1 MTKRVAI
8 YTRVST
14 DGQTVE
20 NQLRELQA
28 VADRLGWTVV
38 AIYRDEGIS
47 GTKGRDQRP
56 GFDQMLKGV
65 TRKEFDIIA
74 AWSVDR
80 LGRSLQHLIA
90 FLNEINARC
99 VDLYLHTQ
107 GLDTSTPAGRALFG
121 MLSVFSEFERAI
133 LVDRVKAGV
142 NRAKAQGKHCGRPP
156 LAPTKVEAIRALLGI
171 GMSLSQIAERV
182 GVGVG
187 TVHRVKQ
194 AATVNAKS
202 TSCDQHIA

>member
-1 MTKRVAI
+1 MSKRIAI

-20 NQLRELQA
+20 NQRQELQA

-38 AIYRDEGIS
+38 AIFSDQGIS
-47 GTKGRDQRP
+47 GAKGRDQRP
-56 GFDQMLKGV
+56 GFDQMLRGV
-65 TRKEFDIIA
+65 ARKEFDIIA

-80 LGRSLQHLIA
+80 LGRSLQHLVT

-156 LAPTKVEAIRALLGI
+156 LPSAKAEAIRKLLGT
-171 GMSLSQIAERV
+171 GMSLAQIAKKV
-182 GVGVG
+182 GVGVA

-194 AATVNAKS
+194 TENRQRQ
-202 TSCDQHIA
+202 C

>member
-1 MTKRVAI
+1 MSKRVAI

-20 NQLRELQA
+20 NQRQELQA

-38 AIYRDEGIS
+38 ATFSDQGIS
-47 GTKGRDQRP
+47 GAKGRDQRP
-56 GFDQMLKGV
+56 GFDQMLRGV
-65 TRKEFDIIA
+65 ARKEFDIIA

-80 LGRSLQHLIA
+80 LGRSLQHLVT
-90 FLNEINARC
+90 FLAEINARC

-156 LAPTKVEAIRALLGI
+156 LAPSKAETIRTLLGT
-171 GMSLSQIAERV
+171 GMSLSQIAKKV

-187 TVHRVKQ
+187 TVHRIKQ
-194 AATVNAKS
+194 AMTANGNVDPA
-202 TSCDQHIA
+202 DQQAA

>member
-1 MTKRVAI
+1 MTKRVAL
-8 YTRVST
+8 YCRVST

-38 AIYRDEGIS
+38 ATFSDQGIS
-47 GTKGRDQRP
+47 GAKGRDQRP

-65 TRKEFDIIA
+65 ARKEFDIIA
-74 AWSVDR
+74 TWSVDR
-80 LGRSLQHLIA
+80 LGRSLQHLVT
-90 FLNEINARC
+90 FLAEINARC

-142 NRAKAQGKHCGRPP
+142 NRAKAQGKHCGRRRSRPP
-156 LAPTKVEAIRALLGI
+156 KPRPSASCWAPA
-171 GMSLSQIAERV
+171 
-182 GVGVG
+182 
-187 TVHRVKQ
+187 
-194 AATVNAKS
+194 
-202 TSCDQHIA
+202 